1 MIGSPAKAILR
12 QIRGLFRPRSAETT
26 TDQML
31 VQRYVVHNDEAAFA
45 TLVHRHA
52 PLVLGVCQRL
62 LHYEQDMEDVSQATI
77 LVLVRKA
84 RCVRNTASVG
94 SWLYGVA
101 YRIAKKV
108 RAQAATRVQR
118 ERRVAV
124 SASGQPAS
132 AGESDDLRRVLDDE
146 LRNVPEKYRVP
157 LLLCY
162 LEGRT
167 QAEAA
172 DQLGWTPG
180 TLRGRLDRGRALLQ
194 NRLRRRGLGTGVAL
208 GALASPQALEAE
220 PLQISRILSPALH
233 DGAPGVSD
241 RVRELAEGALW

>member
-1 MIGSPAKAILR
+1 
-12 QIRGLFRPRSAETT
+12 
-26 TDQML
+26 
-31 VQRYVVHNDEAAFA
+31 
-45 TLVHRHA
+45 
-52 PLVLGVCQRL
+52 
-62 LHYEQDMEDVSQATI
+62 
-77 LVLVRKA
+77 
-84 RCVRNTASVG
+84 
-94 SWLYGVA
+94 
-101 YRIAKKV
+101 
-108 RAQAATRVQR
+108 
-118 ERRVAV
+118 
-124 SASGQPAS
+124 GQPAS

-194 NRLRRRGLGTGVAL
+194 NRLRRRGLGTGGPRGAL
-208 GALASPQALEAE
+208 GSPEALEAE

-241 RVRELAEGALW
+241 RVRELAEGALWAMMKSKLQIVAMVIATLALVVGLSSLGLLSGAPAST